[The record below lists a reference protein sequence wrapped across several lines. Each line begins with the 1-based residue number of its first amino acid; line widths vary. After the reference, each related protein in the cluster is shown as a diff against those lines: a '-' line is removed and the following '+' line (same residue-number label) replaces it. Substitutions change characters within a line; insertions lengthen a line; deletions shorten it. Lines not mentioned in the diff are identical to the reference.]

1 LAHRLKDERIEFE
14 NDFFIN
20 AMLKGARNVSLYTDP
35 CHSTRFAMSF
45 PLLKIIGHEIA
56 ISSWDPNSKNV
67 FWTACCIAFF
77 GSFRL
82 GEILPKSEGTEPET
96 LTWNRVHFTAK
107 NSAVINIKFPKV
119 IRNSTGDFVDI
130 FEIKNSSFCP
140 FSALKNLAETNQQNV
155 LKNSPVFQFKNGKN
169 LTVAIF
175 TRTMISLLEKH
186 VGMQAKNFS
195 GHSFR
200 AGIPSALANT
210 PNLASDSDIMVWGR
224 WSSDSY
230 KSYTRLKHNARH
242 AIFKKIISMY
252 EL

>member
-1 LAHRLKDERIEFE
+1 
-14 NDFFIN
+14 
-20 AMLKGARNVSLYTDP
+20 MLRGAKNVSLYTEL
-35 CHSTRFAMSF
+35 SNSSRFAMSF

-56 ISSWDPNSKNV
+56 KSNWDLDRKNV
-67 FWTACCIAFF
+67 FWAACCTAFF

-107 NSAVINIKFPKV
+107 NSAVINIRFPKV
-119 IRNSTGDFVDI
+119 IRNSTGDFMDI

-140 FSALKNLAETNQQNV
+140 FSALKNLAKSNQQNV
-155 LKNSPVFQFKNGKN
+155 LRNLPVFQFKNGKN
-169 LTVAIF
+169 LTVNIF

-186 VGMQAKNFS
+186 VGKQAKNFS

-230 KSYTRLKHNARH
+230 KSYTRLKHNARL

-252 EL
+252 KL